1 MKSYKVHGVYSL
13 SNVAGL
19 YIHLDSDGEAVHWR
33 LAIIDSEKPQK
44 WHKAKIY
51 ETRKGRLYFNFGYSC
66 HYKSRT
72 RIYLDE
78 VMKV

>member
-1 MKSYKVHGVYSL
+1 MKNYEVHGVYSL

-19 YIHLDSDGEAVHWR
+19 HIHLDSDGDAVHWR

-51 ETRKGRLYFNFGYSC
+51 YNGSGKAYFRHNGA
-66 HYKSRT
+66 RV
-72 RIYLDE
+72 YLSE
-78 VMKV
+78 VMRI

>member
-19 YIHLDSDGEAVHWR
+19 HIHLDSDGEAVHWR

-44 WHKAKIY
+44 MAQGKN
-51 ETRKGRLYFNFGYSC
+51 L
-66 HYKSRT
+66 
-72 RIYLDE
+72 L
-78 VMKV
+78 

>member
-19 YIHLDSDGEAVHWR
+19 HIHLDSDGEAVHWR

-44 WHKAKIY
+44 WHKAKIND
-51 ETRKGRLYFNFGYSC
+51 TAAGRAYFRANG
-66 HYKSRT
+66 K
-72 RIYLDE
+72 RIYLDQ
-78 VMKV
+78 VMRV